1 MFPNGIFQCKLLIG
15 HNQLKICHYVA
26 DGIEKYR
33 KNFEQI
39 SQDKLPMRIS
49 LDDASNPASCK

>member
-1 MFPNGIFQCKLLIG
+1 M
-15 HNQLKICHYVA
+15 VA

-39 SQDKLPMRIS
+39 SQDKPPMRIS
-49 LDDASNPASCK
+49 LEDAASVASEYDK